1 MLRGGRMTLQWRDS
15 RSQGALEKVSS
26 FQMVV
31 GSFGPYRGPELP
43 NREGDSILQG
53 PLGLLN
59 FQPFLSSQP
68 ENPARA
74 FLFFLTHGLG
84 SHGI

>member
-1 MLRGGRMTLQWRDS
+1 MLRGGRMTVQWRNS

-26 FQMVV
+26 FQMV

-59 FQPFLSSQP
+59 LQPILPSQP
-68 ENPARA
+68 EYPARA